1 MKLYRVEQELRSAP
15 LEDIH
20 AAVFRELDAM
30 HPGPL
35 SGEIAIPAGSRG
47 IDRIPEVVRAVG
59 DWVKSKGA
67 TPFVFPSMG
76 SHNGATAEGQRE
88 MIESLG
94 VTEEA
99 MDMEIRSSMECV
111 KLGSVSTGDVWMDRH
126 AYESDGVIVV
136 NRVKLHTCFAGPV
149 QSGLTKMMV
158 VGMGKIRSATTFH
171 STPTPKMKDMLLE
184 MGQVILDSGKIL
196 AGLALLEDGFDR
208 MAEIHAVKPE
218 EILEREPELLERH
231 RGYFPTLPADEIDVL
246 VVDEI
251 GKVFSGTGMD
261 TNVIGYRGTRHSED
275 LTRPRIGHI
284 AALGLSPRSKGNAF
298 GIGLADFCT
307 RRLRDAMDE
316 GKTFTNVFTTGD
328 MERMKI
334 PATFETDE
342 ELVRRVS
349 ERFGESRWMVVPNT
363 LHLGVLYVT
372 ADLAEELRGHPD
384 CRVAEE
390 GGEPVFEAGRLSL
403 DFS

>member
-1 MKLYRVEQELRSAP
+1 MKLYRVEQDLVSAP
-15 LEDIH
+15 LADVRAE
-20 AAVFRELDAM
+20 VFRQLDALEL
-30 HPGPL
+30 PPL
-35 SGEIAIPAGSRG
+35 SGGIAIPAGSRG
-47 IDRIPEVVRAVG
+47 IDRIPEVVRACG

-94 VTEEA
+94 ITEEA
-99 MDMEIRSSMECV
+99 MDMEIRSSMDCV

-126 AYESDGVIVV
+126 AYESDGVLVV
-136 NRVKLHTCFAGPV
+136 NRVKLHTCFSGPV

-171 STPTPKMKDMLLE
+171 NTPTPKMKDMLLE
-184 MGQVILDSGKIL
+184 MGRMILDSGKIL
-196 AGLALLEDGFDR
+196 GGVALLEDGFDQL
-208 MAEIHAVKPE
+208 AEIHALRPE
-218 EILEREPELLERH
+218 HILEREPSLLERH
-231 RGYFPTLPADEIDVL
+231 RHYFPSLPCDAIEVL

-261 TNVIGYRGTRHSED
+261 TNVIGFRGVKGAED
-275 LTRPRIGHI
+275 LTRPVIRQI
-284 AALGLSPRSKGNAF
+284 AALGLSPKSKGNAF
-298 GIGLADFCT
+298 GIGLADFCA

-328 MERMKI
+328 MQRMKI
-334 PATFETDE
+334 PATFANDE
-342 ELVRRVS
+342 ELVARLA
-349 ERFGESRWMVVPNT
+349 ERFGETRWMFIPNT

-372 ADLAEELRGHPD
+372 ADLAAELRNHPR
-384 CRVAEE
+384 CRVDAEARELVFRE
-390 GGEPVFEAGRLSL
+390 GRHTLVF
-403 DFS
+403 